1 MALYSLRLRR
11 TLTSL
16 STLHRSLSAVPAIS
30 TAALQSSRLQGPT
43 STSTPSHPW
52 DLLVQSR
59 PFRSTTVALFSA
71 RSTYNSNNTEDIGPD
86 TILFE
91 GCDYNHWLIVMSF
104 PKEDRPTPQEM
115 VQAYEETC
123 ATGLNIRSLSLS
135 LSLSHTHTHTHTHS
149 LTLTLCL
156 MSEEIGEKVK
166 NMMNE
171 MLMVFEF
178 VAFCERRVLS
188 IRC

>member
-135 LSLSHTHTHTHTHS
+135 LSLSHTHTHTHTFTHS
-149 LTLTLCL
+149 YPLFD
-156 MSEEIGEKVK
+156 V
-166 NMMNE
+166 
-171 MLMVFEF
+171 
-178 VAFCERRVLS
+178 
-188 IRC
+188 